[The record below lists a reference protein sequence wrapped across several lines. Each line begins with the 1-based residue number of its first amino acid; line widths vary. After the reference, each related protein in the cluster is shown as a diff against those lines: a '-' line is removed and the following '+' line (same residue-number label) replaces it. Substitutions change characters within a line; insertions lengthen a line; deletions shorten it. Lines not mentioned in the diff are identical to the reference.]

1 MIFCVEATVLNS
13 GAVMP
18 RIGFGCMIPP
28 TDTVAAV
35 ASAIE
40 VGYRSLDTATDY
52 GNEVEVGRAIAAAE
66 VPRDALFVTTKLW
79 NTDHGREKTL
89 RAFEASLDALGLEH
103 VELYLIHWPVPAWDR
118 YVETWQALVEL
129 HRDGRARSIGV
140 SNFQIPHLER
150 IIEETG
156 VVPAVNQIELHPM
169 LQQDEL
175 RAFHA
180 RTGIVTEAWSP
191 LAQGMA
197 LRSPVVREIAERHER
212 TPSQIVLRWH
222 LQLGVVAIP
231 RSVTPQ
237 RIAENFAVFDFELD
251 EQEMDRLR
259 ALDAGTRTGPHPDTF
274 IED

>member
-156 VVPAVNQIELHPM
+156 VVPAVNQVELHPM

-175 RAFHA
+175 RTFHT

-222 LQLGVVAIP
+222 LQLGIVAIP

-251 EQEMDRLR
+251 EQEMGRLR